1 MESLA
6 LLEKLRVEVPL
17 TLMFSSELDADN
29 G

>member
-6 LLEKLRVEVPL
+6 LLEKLRIEVPL
-17 TLMFSSELDADN
+17 TLMFSSEFDANN